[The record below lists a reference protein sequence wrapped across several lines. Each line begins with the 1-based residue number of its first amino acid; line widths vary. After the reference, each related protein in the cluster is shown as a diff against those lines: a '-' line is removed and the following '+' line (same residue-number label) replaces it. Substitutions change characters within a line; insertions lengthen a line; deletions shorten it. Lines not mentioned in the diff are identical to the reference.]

1 VISLAGRAVA
11 ILAVLFPSAFEPPA
25 RARHFVSKE
34 LGLQLLNWLMGL
46 NVVLSVLAYRDLLTF
61 RPQLISDESI
71 SVPSPDAVLFASS
84 ETAPLMIVLLSL
96 WLLYHRRVGFFALAP
111 RGGPIWLVAI
121 AFASG
126 SAIFAW
132 AVYTRAADLQAF
144 SLIANLIGCAILWRG
159 LPALRIAAVPLLIL
173 LFAVPVPAPLVAKW
187 VWEFQ
192 LATAVLAGWL
202 LYLIQIPAVVSGDV
216 IQLTSDTYQVIEG
229 CSGFRSILSLMIF
242 SILMSNLFDRSR
254 WHAVALLVASIP
266 IAFAMNGLRVLT
278 LILNPA
284 SKIHTIHV
292 AQGLVVLMGGLIV
305 LYAVDS
311 LLARFVPWVRQPRA
325 AAGVPNETAGLREM
339 LPLHRVLG
347 VLCLLLLMLGTLNF
361 LPRWRSHS
369 AAGVKLDVVFAQVM
383 KGWTSRE
390 LESVDSNFSTA
401 SFRQYHRR
409 RYTMSDAPGQSALPR
424 LLAADPPIDLFL
436 GVGEHLN
443 RFRSPLSP
451 QNAFPGR
458 GWVVEDLGEIQLE
471 GTEVA
476 ITWRL
481 LRSGTHRLI
490 AYQWYEED
498 RGLLEESVRSFLALD
513 RSPFARTLPVI
524 AVRIATEI
532 ETTEPSD
539 IEQAHQRLAAFHG
552 RVVVAVDSTKRGL
565 RGPPGSET

>member
-1 VISLAGRAVA
+1 
-11 ILAVLFPSAFEPPA
+11 
-25 RARHFVSKE
+25 
-34 LGLQLLNWLMGL
+34 MGL
-46 NVVLSVLAYRDLLTF
+46 NVVLGALAYRDLLTF
-61 RPQLISDESI
+61 RPQMISDDSI
-71 SVPSPDAVLFASS
+71 SISSSESVLFASS
-84 ETAPLMIVLLSL
+84 ETAPLMIMLLSL
-96 WLLYHRRVGFFALAP
+96 WLLYHRRVGLFALP
-111 RGGPIWLVAI
+111 RRGGPVWLAAI
-121 AFASG
+121 AFAIG

-132 AVYTRAADLQAF
+132 AVYTRAADIQAF
-144 SLIANLIGCAILWRG
+144 SLIANLVGCAILWRG
-159 LPALRIAAVPLLIL
+159 LPTLRIAAIPLLLL
-173 LFAVPVPAPLVAKW
+173 LFAVPLPAPLVAKL

-202 LYLIQIPAVVSGDV
+202 LYVIEIPAVVSADV

-229 CSGFRSILSLMIF
+229 CSGFRSNFSLMIF

-254 WHAVALLVASIP
+254 WHSLALLLASIP
-266 IAFAMNGLRVLT
+266 IAFAMNGLRVMT

-292 AQGLVVLMGGLIV
+292 AQGLVVLMCGLIV

-311 LLARFVPWVRQPRA
+311 LLARFVPWFRQTHSADGVRSDARETTVLAGA
-325 AAGVPNETAGLREM
+325 A
-339 LPLHRVLG
+339 PLHRALG

-361 LPRWRSHS
+361 LPRWQAHS
-369 AAGVKLDVVFAQVM
+369 AGGLNLDVVFAQVM
-383 KGWTSRE
+383 TGWKSRE
-390 LESVDSNFSTA
+390 LEPVDSNFSTA

-409 RYTMSDAPGQSALPR
+409 RYTKPDPPGQSPLPG
-424 LLAADPPIDLFL
+424 LLAADTPIDVFL
-436 GVGEHLN
+436 GIGEHLN

-451 QNAFPGR
+451 KNAFPGR
-458 GWVVEDLGEIQLE
+458 GWVVEDLGELQLE
-471 GTEVA
+471 GTEAV

-498 RGLLEESVRSFLALD
+498 LGWLEEGLRSFLALD

-539 IEQAHQRLAAFHG
+539 IAQAHQRLVAFHG
-552 RVVVAVDSTKRGL
+552 RVVVAVDFIKQRLGGMET
-565 RGPPGSET
+565 SETSGLPNFPLWERFFLSGAESRIGFISKINILGVNRPVA